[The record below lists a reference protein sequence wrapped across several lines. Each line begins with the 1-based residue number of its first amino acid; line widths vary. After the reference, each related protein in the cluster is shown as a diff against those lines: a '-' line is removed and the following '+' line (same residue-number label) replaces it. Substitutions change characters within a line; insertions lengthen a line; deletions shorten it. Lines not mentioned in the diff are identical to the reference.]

1 MTTYNF
7 CAGPAMLPVEVMAQA
22 QQEFVNWQ
30 GQGCSVMEL
39 SHRSKPFIKVAAD
52 AEQDLRDLLAIPAN
66 YKVLFMHGGGRG
78 QFSAVPLNLLKS
90 GQSADYFVSGA
101 WSSAAVEEGTKFGQV
116 RAQDIRV
123 KNADGNR
130 IGGRYLVAASA
141 EYQYSIAEK
150 WRLATFVDQ
159 GNSFNSLELP
169 SLKTGVGFGVR
180 WVSPVGPL
188 RLDLAKA
195 LDDDGGIRL
204 HFSMGPE
211 L

>member
-78 QFSAVPLNLLKS
+78 QFSAAWFHGCSLRRDGPPGRCRAS
-90 GQSADYFVSGA
+90 CAFV
-101 WSSAAVEEGTKFGQV
+101 
-116 RAQDIRV
+116 V
-123 KNADGNR
+123 KN
-130 IGGRYLVAASA
+130 
-141 EYQYSIAEK
+141 
-150 WRLATFVDQ
+150 
-159 GNSFNSLELP
+159 P
-169 SLKTGVGFGVR
+169 
-180 WVSPVGPL
+180 
-188 RLDLAKA
+188 
-195 LDDDGGIRL
+195 
-204 HFSMGPE
+204 
-211 L
+211 